1 MTKQTTKQ
9 APQHTPVMQQ
19 FLGFKAKYPD
29 MLLFFR
35 MGDFYELFY
44 NDAKKAARLL
54 NITLTKRG
62 KSGGNAIPMAGV
74 PFHAV
79 DNYLA
84 KLISLGESV
93 VICEQIGDPALCKGP
108 VERKVVRIITP
119 GTITEDVLLNERVSN
134 TLLAIYKTENKLGL
148 ANVEFSSG
156 QVSLSETE
164 PDTLLEDIIEQ
175 YQPAEVLISDSFQ
188 QSITTLKS
196 PVFTKRPDWHF
207 NQKSAETI
215 IKSQYKVK
223 DLNGFGCQSMQ
234 ESVCALGCLIQY
246 LNDTQKTTLTHL
258 QTPKINIANDIVQI
272 DAVSRRNLEL
282 ETGLVDGKS
291 HTLLKVIDNT
301 STVMGGRLLR
311 RWLQQPIRDQKKL
324 QLRYDAVEKLID
336 NHRHSDFHES
346 MRGICDIERIM
357 SRIALKSARP
367 RDLIQLRNSL
377 DLLPEIK
384 KQLDNIDSPRLIN
397 LSADIHLF
405 PELCDILNRALIDE
419 PPVVIRDGGV
429 IADGYDS
436 ELDELRQ
443 LSNDA
448 GQFLIDLEEQEKQ
461 RTGIQGLKVGYN
473 RVHGYYI
480 EISRLHSANVPDNYT
495 RRQTLKAAER
505 FITPELKDFEN
516 KILSAKDKALAREKQ
531 LYDKLLDII
540 ADYLPELQRCA
551 SALSEFDIYLCF
563 AEIAETLNFN
573 APVLTNERKLCIE
586 AGRHPVVE
594 QIQAEPFIANDLSL
608 NEKQQML
615 IITGPNMGGKSTYM
629 RQTALIILL
638 AHIGSYVPANK
649 ATIGPIDRIFTR
661 IGASDDLASGRSTFM
676 VEMTETANI
685 LNNATNQSLVLMDEI
700 GRGTSTYDGL
710 ALAWACASQ
719 LAKVTQA
726 YTLFA
731 THYFELTSLPE
742 HENNVINVH
751 MGVVEHGDEIVLLH
765 SVKPGPAN
773 QSYGIQ
779 VASLAGIPKK
789 VILAAKQRLNEIEQQ
804 SLIERPE
811 TAQAD
816 LFNESESENLL
827 MQKLQDIDP
836 DATSP
841 KQALA
846 LLYELRAMLDE

>member
-1 MTKQTTKQ
+1 MPEQTKQ

-19 FLGFKAKYPD
+19 FLGFKAEYPD

-44 NDAKKAARLL
+44 DDAKKAARLL

-74 PFHAV
+74 PYHAV

-134 TLLAIYKTENKLGL
+134 ILLSIHNTDNKLGI
-148 ANVEFSSG
+148 ASVELSSG
-156 QVSLSETE
+156 QVSLSEI
-164 PDTLLEDIIEQ
+164 DSDCSLEDIIEQ
-175 YQPAEVLISDSFQ
+175 YQPSEILVSESFQ
-188 QSITTLKS
+188 QDITNIKTITI
-196 PVFTKRPDWHF
+196 TKRPDWHF
-207 NQKSAETI
+207 NPKSAETI
-215 IKSQYKVK
+215 IREQYKVK
-223 DLNGFGCQSMQ
+223 DLNGFGCQNMDKSI
-234 ESVCALGCLIQY
+234 SALGCLIQY
-246 LNDTQKTTLTHL
+246 LNDTQKTKLTHL
-258 QTPKINIANDIVQI
+258 QTPRINIADDIVQI

-282 ETGLVDGKS
+282 ESGLVEGKS
-291 HTLLKVIDNT
+291 HSLLNVIDNT
-301 STVMGGRLLR
+301 STVMGSRLLR
-311 RWLQQPIRDQKKL
+311 RWLQQPIRDHKRLK
-324 QLRYDAVEKLID
+324 LRYDAVEKLID
-336 NHRHSDFHES
+336 NRRHSDFHET

-377 DLLPEIK
+377 HLIPEIK
-384 KQLDNIDSPRLIN
+384 IELDKIDSPRLIA
-397 LSADIHLF
+397 LSEDINLF
-405 PELCDILNRALIDE
+405 PELLDTLNRALIDE

-429 IADGYDS
+429 IAEGYDS

-480 EISRLHSANVPDNYT
+480 EISRLHSSDVPDNYT

-516 KILSAKDKALAREKQ
+516 KILSAKDKSLAREKE
-531 LYDKLLDII
+531 LYDKLLEII
-540 ADYLPELQRCA
+540 AEYLPQLQYCA
-551 SALSEFDIYLCF
+551 SALAEFDIYLCF
-563 AEIAETLNFN
+563 AEIAETLYFN
-573 APVLTNERKLCIE
+573 APVLTEDKGITIE

-594 QIQAEPFIANDLSL
+594 QIQSEPFIANDLTL
-608 NEKQQML
+608 NNKQQML

-629 RQTALIILL
+629 RQTALIVLL
-638 AHIGSYVPANK
+638 AHIGCYVPAEK
-649 ATIGPIDRIFTR
+649 AVIGPVDRIFTR

-685 LNNATNQSLVLMDEI
+685 INNATSNSLVLMDEI

-710 ALAWACASQ
+710 SLAWACASH
-719 LAKVTQA
+719 LAKETQA

-742 HENNVINVH
+742 HENNVVNVH

-765 SVKPGPAN
+765 TVKPGPAN

-779 VASLAGIPKK
+779 VASLAGIPAK
-789 VILAAKQRLNEIEQQ
+789 IIASAKQRLNEIEQQ
-804 SLIERPE
+804 SIVEKPE
-811 TAQAD
+811 SPQTD
-816 LFNESESENLL
+816 LFNEKTLENKLS
-827 MQKLQDIDP
+827 QKLQEIDP
-836 DATSP
+836 DSTNP

-846 LLYELRAMLDE
+846 LLYELHAMLDN

>member
-1 MTKQTTKQ
+1 MPETTKQ

-19 FLGFKAKYPD
+19 FLGFKAEYPD

-44 NDAKKAARLL
+44 DDAKKAARLL

-119 GTITEDVLLNERVSN
+119 GTITDDVLLNERVSN
-134 TLLAIYKTENKLGL
+134 ILLAVNKTKNKLGL
-148 ANVEFSSG
+148 ASVELSSG
-156 QVSLSETE
+156 QVSLSEV
-164 PDTLLEDIIEQ
+164 DSDYSFEDIIEQ
-175 YQPAEVLISDSFQ
+175 YQPAEILISESVELNT
-188 QSITTLKS
+188 SNIKNLT
-196 PVFTKRPDWHF
+196 FTQRPDWHF
-207 NQKSAETI
+207 NQKSADTI
-215 IKSQYKVK
+215 IKEQYKVK
-223 DLNGFGCQSMQ
+223 DLNGFGCQNMQ
-234 ESVCALGCLIQY
+234 ESIAALGCLIQY
-246 LNDTQKTTLTHL
+246 LNDTQKTRLTHL

-282 ETGLVDGKS
+282 ETGLVEGKT
-291 HTLLKVIDNT
+291 HTLLNVIDCT
-301 STVMGGRLLR
+301 STVMGSRLLR
-311 RWLQQPIRDQKKL
+311 RWLQQPIRDHEKL
-324 QLRYDAVEKLID
+324 QLRYDAVEKLIH

-384 KQLDNIDSPRLIN
+384 KQLDKIDSPRLIG
-397 LSADIHLF
+397 LSEDINLF
-405 PELCDILNRALIDE
+405 PELLETLNKALIDE

-436 ELDELRQ
+436 KLDQLRQ

-461 RTGIQGLKVGYN
+461 RTDIQGLKVGYN

-480 EISRLHSANVPDNYT
+480 EISRLHSANVPNNYT

-516 KILSAKDKALAREKQ
+516 KILSAKDKSLAREKE
-531 LYDKLLDII
+531 LYDQLLDII
-540 ADYLPELQRCA
+540 AEYLPTLQRCA
-551 SALSEFDIYLCF
+551 MAISEFDIYLCF

-573 APVLTNERKLCIE
+573 APELTDERKLHIE

-608 NEKQQML
+608 NEEQKML

-629 RQTALIILL
+629 RQTALIVLL
-638 AHIGSYVPANK
+638 AHIGSYVPAKK
-649 ATIGPIDRIFTR
+649 AIIGPVDRIFTR

-685 LNNATNQSLVLMDEI
+685 LNNATNQSLILMDEI

-710 ALAWACASQ
+710 SLAWACASH
-719 LAKVTQA
+719 LTTVTQA

-731 THYFELTSLPE
+731 THYFELTTLPE
-742 HENNVINVH
+742 HEDNVVNVH

-765 SVKPGPAN
+765 TVKPGPAN

-779 VASLAGIPKK
+779 VASLAGIPKN
-789 VILAAKQRLNEIEQQ
+789 VIHAAKQRLNEIEQQ
-804 SLIERPE
+804 SITEKPA
-811 TAQAD
+811 TPQTD
-816 LFNESESENLL
+816 LFNDSISESTLIR
-827 MQKLQDIDP
+827 KLQDIDP
-836 DATSP
+836 DSTSP
-841 KQALA
+841 KEALA
-846 LLYELRAMLDE
+846 LMYELRAMLDK

>member
-1 MTKQTTKQ
+1 MPVQ
-9 APQHTPVMQQ
+9 AQQPQHTPVMQQ
-19 FLGFKAKYPD
+19 FLGFKAEYPD

-44 NDAKKAARLL
+44 EDAKKAARLL

-62 KSGGNAIPMAGV
+62 KSGGNDIPMAGV
-74 PFHAV
+74 PYHAA
-79 DNYLA
+79 DNYLSR
-84 KLISLGESV
+84 LIKLGESV
-93 VICEQIGDPALCKGP
+93 AICEQIGDPALSKGP
-108 VERKVVRIITP
+108 VERKVVRIVTP

-134 TLLAIYKTENKLGL
+134 VLLAIYKGKEHFGL
-148 ANVEFSSG
+148 ASVELSSG
-156 QVSLSETE
+156 QISLLEIEQNNS
-164 PDTLLEDIIEQ
+164 LEDIIEQ
-175 YQPAEVLISDSFQ
+175 YQPAEILISESFDQ
-188 QSITTLKS
+188 EICIDQNRAL
-196 PVFTKRPDWHF
+196 TKRPDWHF
-207 NQKSAETI
+207 NQSSAETI
-215 IKSQYKVK
+215 IKEQYNVK
-223 DLNGFGCQSMQ
+223 DLTGFGIQNLHSCIS
-234 ESVCALGCLIQY
+234 ALGCLIQY
-246 LNDTQKTTLTHL
+246 LNDTQKISLPHL
-258 QTPKINIANDIVQI
+258 QIPKINLTDDIVQI

-282 ETGLVDGKS
+282 ETGLVEGKS
-291 HTLLKVIDNT
+291 HTLLNVIDTT
-301 STVMGGRLLR
+301 STVMGSRLLR
-311 RWLQQPIRDQKKL
+311 RWLQQPIRSHDIL
-324 QLRYDAVEKLID
+324 RLRYDAVENLLD

-357 SRIALKSARP
+357 SRVALKSARP

-377 DLLPEIK
+377 ALLPEIK
-384 KQLDNIDSPRLIN
+384 QGLLKIDSPRLN
-397 LSADIHLF
+397 SLSQDIDLF
-405 PELCDILNRALIDE
+405 PELLDTLHKALVDE

-429 IADGYDS
+429 IAEGYDS

-448 GQFLIDLEEQEKQ
+448 GQFLTDLEEQEKQ

-480 EISRLHSANVPDNYT
+480 EISRLHSSNVPDNYN

-516 KILSAKDKALAREKQ
+516 KILSAKDKSLAREKI
-531 LYDKLLDII
+531 LYGQLLDYI
-540 ADYLPELQRCA
+540 ARYLSELQCCA
-551 SALSEFDIYLCF
+551 SAIAEFDIYLCF
-563 AEIAETLNFN
+563 AEIAETINFT
-573 APVLTNERKLCIE
+573 APVLTKEKGISIE

-594 QIQAEPFIANDLSL
+594 QIQTEPFIANDLTLSSVH
-608 NEKQQML
+608 QML

-629 RQTALIILL
+629 RQTALIVLL

-685 LNNATNQSLVLMDEI
+685 LNNATNNSLVLMDEI

-710 ALAWACASQ
+710 ALAWACASH

-731 THYFELTSLPE
+731 THYFELTSLPD
-742 HENNVINVH
+742 HESNVINVH
-751 MGVVEHGDEIVLLH
+751 MDVVEHGDEIVLLH

-779 VASLAGIPKK
+779 VASLAGIPKA
-789 VILAAKQRLNEIEQQ
+789 VITAAKNRLHEIEQQ
-804 SLIERPE
+804 SPLENTQKP
-811 TAQAD
+811 QAD
-816 LFNESESENLL
+816 LFNENPLL
-827 MQKLQDIDP
+827 EKLEHIDP
-836 DATSP
+836 DSTSP

-846 LLYELRAMLDE
+846 LLYELRGMLDR

>member
-1 MTKQTTKQ
+1 MPVQTKQT
-9 APQHTPVMQQ
+9 AQHTPVMQQ
-19 FLGFKAKYPD
+19 FLGFKAEHPD

-44 NDAKKAARLL
+44 DDAKKAARLL

-119 GTITEDVLLNERVSN
+119 GTITEDVLLNERISN
-134 TLLAIYKTENKLGL
+134 ILLAIYKTKNKLGL
-148 ANVEFSSG
+148 ASVELSSG

-164 PDTLLEDIIEQ
+164 PETSIEDIIEQ
-175 YQPAEVLISDSFQ
+175 YQPAEVLISESFQ
-188 QSITTLKS
+188 QSIENINNLT
-196 PVFTKRPDWHF
+196 FTKRPDWHF
-207 NQKSAETI
+207 NQKSAETL
-215 IKSQYKVK
+215 IKKQYKVK
-223 DLNGFGCQSMQ
+223 DLDGFGCQNMQ
-234 ESVCALGCLIQY
+234 ESIAALGCLVQY
-246 LNDTQKTTLTHL
+246 LSDTQKTTLTHL
-258 QTPKINIANDIVQI
+258 QTPKVNIANNIVQI

-282 ETGLVDGKS
+282 ETGLVENKP

-311 RWLQQPIRDQKKL
+311 RWLQQPVRDHKKL
-324 QLRYDAVEKLID
+324 QLRYDAVKKLIH
-336 NHRHSDFHES
+336 NHRHSDFHEG
-346 MRGICDIERIM
+346 MRAICDIERIM

-377 DLLPEIK
+377 TLLPEIK
-384 KQLDNIDSPRLIN
+384 KQLDKIDSPRLIS
-397 LSADIHLF
+397 LSEDIHLF
-405 PELCDILNRALIDE
+405 PELLNTLNHALVDE

-429 IADGYDS
+429 IADDYDS

-461 RTGIQGLKVGYN
+461 RTSIQGLKVGYN

-480 EISRLHSANVPDNYT
+480 EISRIHSANVPDNYT

-505 FITPELKDFEN
+505 FITPELKEFEN
-516 KILSAKDKALAREKQ
+516 KILSAKEKSLAREKK

-540 ADYLPELQRCA
+540 AEYLSELQRCA

-608 NEKQQML
+608 NEEQQML

-629 RQTALIILL
+629 RQTALIVLL
-638 AHIGSYVPANK
+638 AHIGSYVPAEK
-649 ATIGPIDRIFTR
+649 AIIGPIDRIFTR

-685 LNNATNQSLVLMDEI
+685 LNNATDQSLVLMDEI

-719 LAKVTQA
+719 LAKATQA

-742 HENNVINVH
+742 HEDNVTNVH

-789 VILAAKQRLNEIEQQ
+789 VINAAKLRLNEIEQQ
-804 SLIERPE
+804 NLIEKPK
-811 TAQAD
+811 TPQTD
-816 LFNESESENLL
+816 LFNKSEPDSLL
-827 MQKLQDIDP
+827 IQKLQDIDP

-846 LLYELRAMLDE
+846 LLYELHAMLNE